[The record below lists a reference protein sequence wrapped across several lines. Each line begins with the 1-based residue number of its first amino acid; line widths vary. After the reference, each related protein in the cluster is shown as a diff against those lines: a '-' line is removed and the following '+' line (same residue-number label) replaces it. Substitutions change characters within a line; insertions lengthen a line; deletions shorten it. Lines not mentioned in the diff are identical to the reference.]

1 MELSYSFHIG
11 NDKNKTKVARK
22 TAKNNSTNSTS
33 FSNNAIQNIAD
44 LTKADKHNLR
54 KYDNDKDLIKTIKG
68 TDSITNDV
76 KKLYITLFEDA
87 KNEYNERQTR
97 NDRKIDNYFNHI
109 ASDDKH
115 DLACEIIIE
124 LGDMNYWNQVSNEDK
139 QKMVNV
145 FKEQC
150 SDLEA
155 IVPNFKIANAT
166 IHFDESSPH
175 LHIIG
180 VAYKDGNKNGMY
192 KQVGKATVFNK
203 ESLIKIQDE
212 MRERCIESFNRN
224 YNLDYIL
231 KDKEKGRNKDIHV
244 KEMEN
249 YSKFKEEKIKCDDTL
264 DNLNKNANTLSDC
277 SKLMLN
283 LLNDLK
289 PTTLNKNVYHLSNDQ
304 KQKLEKFVNEAYE
317 SSKNMLNTNYINS
330 IMKKYENYLDNHNK
344 EIITLKQ
351 EILNKDRR
359 IEKLEKSNNKAT
371 LDYMEIKDKY
381 NKECYENVKLTDV
394 INDTKDLCNG
404 LLKFIDTLCFEGY
417 IPQEKYE
424 EQGTLF
430 RNDEGKWING
440 RYYTK
445 DQLDKMKKNN
455 GYEL

>member
-1 MELSYSFHIG
+1 MINIQELSYSFHIG

-22 TAKNNSTNSTS
+22 TARNNSTNSTS
-33 FSNNAIQNIAD
+33 FSNNAIQNMAD

-54 KYDNDKDLIKTIKG
+54 KYDNDTELIKTIKG

-76 KKLYITLFEDA
+76 KELYKTLFEDA
-87 KNEYNERQTR
+87 KNKYNEKQTR
-97 NDRKIDNYFNHI
+97 NDRKINNYFNHI
-109 ASDDKH
+109 ANDDKH

-139 QKMVNV
+139 QKMINV

-150 SDLEA
+150 SDLEVV
-155 IVPNFKIANAT
+155 VPNFKIANAT

-212 MRERCIESFNRN
+212 MRERCIESFNKT
-224 YNLDYIL
+224 YNLNYSL
-231 KDKEKGRNKDIHV
+231 KEKEKGRNKDIHV

-249 YSKFKEEKIKCDDTL
+249 YSKFKDEKDKCNDTL
-264 DNLNKNANTLSDC
+264 DKLNQNANTLSDS
-277 SKLMLN
+277 SKLMLD

-289 PTTLNKNVYHLSNDQ
+289 PTTLNKNMYHLSNE
-304 KQKLEKFVNEAYE
+304 QKLKLENFINEAYE
-317 SSKNMLNTNYINS
+317 SSKNMLNTNHINS
-330 IMKKYENYLDNHNK
+330 VLKEYEDYLDNHNR
-344 EIITLKQ
+344 
-351 EILNKDRR
+351 EILNKNKR
-359 IEKLEKSNNKAT
+359 IEKLEKDVNRIT
-371 LDYMEIKDKY
+371 TDYYKIKNDY
-381 NKECYENVKLTDV
+381 NKESYKNIELSD
-394 INDTKDLCNG
+394 IIESSNDYIKG
-404 LLKFIDTLCFEGY
+404 IMKFIGKMCSEGY

-440 RYYTK
+440 KYYTK
-445 DQLDKMKKNN
+445 DELEKMKKDN